1 MNFRKSFSWFRKRK
15 RFSAGLIAGISF
27 VAFVYMFFSA
37 PEITDLPEKK
47 RGLPDFRF
55 EDIVISEFDSGNSV
69 WEINARQAHLYRDSD
84 NSFLKGVAGTVY
96 DDDKEIIA
104 FEAPKAELNLNKSI
118 LRLIDVVASI
128 KFDTLETNI
137 KADELIWDGEK
148 QSFEGRGQV
157 QIESELGLMKGDYF
171 LVSIPIRKIRLESN
185 SEAHFNYTKTL
196 PVN

>member
-1 MNFRKSFSWFRKRK
+1 
-15 RFSAGLIAGISF
+15 
-27 VAFVYMFFSA
+27 MFFSA